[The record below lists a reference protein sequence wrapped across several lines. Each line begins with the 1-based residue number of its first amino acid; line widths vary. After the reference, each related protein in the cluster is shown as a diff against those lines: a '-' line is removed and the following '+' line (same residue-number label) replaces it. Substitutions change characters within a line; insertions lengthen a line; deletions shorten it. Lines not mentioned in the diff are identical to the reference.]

1 MANIRIRILC
11 DSQETEKFFLKSPF
25 LPRVEKLGK
34 AMPVFLHWKKYG
46 NSSSLRGDP
55 ECKGYGQND
64 GRETSATDGALKKEY
79 FWRAEFSG
87 V

>member
-1 MANIRIRILC
+1 
-11 DSQETEKFFLKSPF
+11 
-25 LPRVEKLGK
+25 
-34 AMPVFLHWKKYG
+34 MPVFLHWKKYG

-55 ECKGYGQND
+55 DCKGYGQND